1 VRLQGTVRRMFW
13 ALAQACSQ
21 LSSLGLQLLK
31 TAAVVSVC
39 ANGICCVVGRPG
51 VGEADMLCDEWHVAP
66 EAMLTMV

>member
-1 VRLQGTVRRMFW
+1 MFW
-13 ALAQACSQ
+13 ALAQACCQ

-31 TAAVVSVC
+31 TAVVSVC
-39 ANGICCVVGRPG
+39 ANGPG